1 MSLLH
6 DCCRTDYMQTNSP
19 ATKLPENKELQKP
32 STTVQCRF
40 VVKRFC
46 HCRPSAMALC
56 RIRHHQMSAAN
67 SQTPFPHLVWRIA
80 QDFKETCASRELLP
94 EMLADQRHLTGWYVW
109 RHQPDPDSQLACCR
123 STEFKTCHHG
133 KHLLV
138 NIILFFF
145 PVPTLL
151 VPPHGVKQYLSIWL

>member
-1 MSLLH
+1 MSPLH

-40 VVKRFC
+40 VVKKFC
-46 HCRPSAMALC
+46 QGRPSAMALC

-80 QDFKETCASRELLP
+80 QDFKETCASRELLLG
-94 EMLADQRHLTGWYVW
+94 MLADQRHLTGWYVW
-109 RHQPDPDSQLACCR
+109 RHQLEPDSQLACAGVQNLR
-123 STEFKTCHHG
+123 PATMGNILSTSFFSSSQYQ
-133 KHLLV
+133 
-138 NIILFFF
+138 LFWF
-145 PVPTLL
+145 PPMESNST
-151 VPPHGVKQYLSIWL
+151 